1 MVGVDVLPSSRVKLK
16 AFKEAVQSIRAVF
29 ACKICGDCV
38 QQVLNGQIMNTLCPH
53 GCCVVKRS
61 WLY

>member
-16 AFKEAVQSIRAVF
+16 AFKQAVQSIQAVF

-38 QQVLNGQIMNTLCPH
+38 QQVLNGQIMNT
-53 GCCVVKRS
+53 
-61 WLY
+61 